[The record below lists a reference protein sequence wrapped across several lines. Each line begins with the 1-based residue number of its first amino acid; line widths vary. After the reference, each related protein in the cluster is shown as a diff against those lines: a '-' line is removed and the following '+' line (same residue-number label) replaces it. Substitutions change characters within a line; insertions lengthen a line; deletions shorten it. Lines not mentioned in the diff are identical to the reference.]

1 MIFLALLFF
10 AVPALAVNLSEE
22 IKVGKSADKF
32 IRKYFGVYDD
42 KKIQD
47 YINRVGQ
54 KLLESI
60 DDPEFEYHFLVVDD
74 PMLNAFAVPGGYVYI
89 TRGMLAYLDSEA
101 ALAGVLGH
109 EIGHV
114 IGHHSYKKMQK
125 SLGDTLLIFAGIGAG
140 IAAGGGDA
148 TAAWVLTTASLT
160 QLSSAGYGR
169 ELELQADEFGMIYSY
184 DAGYDPRSNSG
195 LFDTLLF
202 KQRVSGAGYHGFYAT
217 HPDTMERIIKTREKS
232 EIIVNRGKP
241 VTVKRREYLENIK
254 GLRFGKGDRRIKR
267 LPPYV
272 LDLYE
277 TKEGD
282 DFRSIAKTVTGDES
296 MGFEVAVINSMRVGD
311 KLTPGTLLKVPVK
324 SARRTPNMLSPAQ
337 TAD

>member
-1 MIFLALLFF
+1 MKRLSIFF
-10 AVPALAVNLSEE
+10 AVLFFVTAAYAGVNLNEE
-22 IKVGKSADKF
+22 IKVGKRADKF
-32 IRKYFGVYDD
+32 IRQHFGVYHD
-42 KKIQD
+42 KKLQD
-47 YINRVGQ
+47 YVNRVGQ
-54 KLLESI
+54 SLLKSI
-60 DDPEFEYHFLVVDD
+60 EDPEFEYHFLVVDD

-125 SLGDTLLIFAGIGAG
+125 SLGDTLLIFAGLGAG
-140 IAAGGGDA
+140 LAAGGGDA
-148 TAAWVLTTASLT
+148 TAAWVMATASIT
-160 QLSSAGYGR
+160 QMSSAGYGR

-184 DAGYDPRSNSG
+184 DAGYDPRSSSG
-195 LFDTLLF
+195 LFDTLFF
-202 KQRVSGAGYHGFYAT
+202 KERITGAGYHGFYAT

-232 EIIVNRGKP
+232 EIIASRGKP
-241 VTVKRREYLENIK
+241 IVIKRREYLENIK
-254 GLRFGKGDRRIKR
+254 GLTFGKGNRRVKQP
-267 LPPYV
+267 PPYV

-282 DFRSIAKTVTGDES
+282 NFRSIAKEVTGDES

-311 KLTPGTLLKVPVK
+311 KLAPGTLLKVPVK
-324 SARRTPNMLSPAQ
+324 RVRK
-337 TAD
+337 ADSN

>member
-1 MIFLALLFF
+1 MKRFLIFFAILLFITPAF
-10 AVPALAVNLSEE
+10 AGVNLNEE

-32 IRKYFGVYDD
+32 IRKYFGVYND

-47 YINRVGQ
+47 YVNRVGQ
-54 KLLESI
+54 SLLKSI
-60 DDPEFEYHFLVVDD
+60 EDPEFEYSFLVVDD

-125 SLGDTLLIFAGIGAG
+125 SLGDTLLIFAGLGAG
-140 IAAGGGDA
+140 LAAGGGDA
-148 TAAWVLTTASLT
+148 TAAWVAATASIT
-160 QLSSAGYGR
+160 QMSSAGYGR
-169 ELELQADEFGMIYSY
+169 ALELQADEFGMIYSY
-184 DAGYDPRSNSG
+184 DAGYDPRASSG
-195 LFDTLLF
+195 LFNTLFF
-202 KQRVSGAGYHGFYAT
+202 KERITGAGYHGFYAT

-232 EIIVNRGKP
+232 DIIASRGKP
-241 VTVKRREYLENIK
+241 ITIKRREYLENIK
-254 GLRFGKGDRRIKR
+254 GLTFGKGDRRSKR
-267 LPPYV
+267 PPPYV

-282 DFRSIAKTVTGDES
+282 NFRSIAKEVTGDES
-296 MGFEVAVINSMRVGD
+296 MGFELAVINSMRVGD

-324 SARRTPNMLSPAQ
+324 RVRQ
-337 TAD
+337 ADDN